1 MRWNDLA
8 SYVCAALLVALA
20 LPNAAL
26 SQGGGGVTGVGPRPP
41 EQPTSGN
48 LPSTREQAISVPPR
62 RVTI

>member
-8 SYVCAALLVALA
+8 RYVCAALLVALA
-20 LPNAAL
+20 IPDAAL

-41 EQPTSGN
+41 AQPTGGN
-48 LPSTREQAISVPPR
+48 SVSTREQAGSLPPR